1 LLRKV
6 HIFRHLSQQQT
17 DNLVKSF
24 ELHTFWKGDFVIK
37 QGSSGSTFYV
47 IASGE
52 VRIVIDGRCV
62 RTLGTNAYFGERALL
77 FDELRTATVEVSS
90 AQAELW
96 SVEKSTFMS
105 IVKGKMHQE
114 LMHRIRLQDT
124 SVTLKDLR
132 HVKIIGAGAV
142 GVVRLVTHTQTATRY
157 ALKRVPKEPGP
168 TPSVPCEVVREL
180 ELLAENDHPF
190 IMHLVK
196 TFETEK
202 SVYILTELCTGG
214 ELYSAIRRIPEALSH
229 SQAQFYAGSLVLI
242 LEALYDRKIV
252 YRDLKP
258 ENVMLDAQ
266 GYLKLI
272 DFGTSRKLQGS
283 CLRAFTMV
291 GTTHYMAPEVM
302 RGKGYGTEVDVWA
315 LGVVLY
321 ELVCGHLPFGDNAEE
336 TMEVCK
342 AVLAG
347 NPQFPPGLD
356 EVTRA
361 LVAGLLVTKPRR
373 RLGCGA
379 RGYEEVKAAPFF
391 GLDGLGPGAA
401 LEAGGGPGGRGSSDL
416 FALLLRRELQ
426 APIPPSMQVLA
437 ELDAEAQGEG
447 QEPGGEDEQ
456 TLAYEFSKEIEGVYD
471 GLEAEAEQV
480 ADAEPEEEDDP
491 EEPSTPHVPAAW
503 PPTSLPLQD
512 PPPPQPS
519 ALPE

>member
-1 LLRKV
+1 
-6 HIFRHLSQQQT
+6 
-17 DNLVKSF
+17 VKSF

-272 DFGTSRKLQGS
+272 DFGIAKKFPEGS
-283 CLRAFTMV
+283 TRTFTMI
-291 GTTHYMAPEVM
+291 GTPHYMAPEIM
-302 RGKGYGTEVDVWA
+302 LGHGYSTEVDLWSLGIVLFEFVCGA
-315 LGVVLY
+315 LPFAESTDDEAEVVKSILQQ
-321 ELVCGHLPFGDNAEE
+321 ELV
-336 TMEVCK
+336 
-342 AVLAG
+342 
-347 NPQFPPGLD
+347 FPPNFNDKEAQVLI
-356 EVTRA
+356 E
-361 LVAGLLVTKPRR
+361 GLLVREPKK
-373 RLGCGA
+373 RLGGGVN
-379 RGYEEVKAAPFF
+379 GYEEVKAAEFF
-391 GLDGLGPGAA
+391 RLEYERPNGCKLFDALLGRE
-401 LEAGGGPGGRGSSDL
+401 LEAPIVPTGEVYCDPGDLECVSLSD
-416 FALLLRRELQ
+416 AEE
-426 APIPPSMQVLA
+426 LA
-437 ELDAEAQGEG
+437 E
-447 QEPGGEDEQ
+447 
-456 TLAYEFSKEIEGVYD
+456 
-471 GLEAEAEQV
+471 
-480 ADAEPEEEDDP
+480 
-491 EEPSTPHVPAAW
+491 
-503 PPTSLPLQD
+503 
-512 PPPPQPS
+512 
-519 ALPE
+519 